1 MKSTFLIIAVIVAGV
16 ILFSV
21 GCTKQNVEAL
31 TGSNN
36 SLCSGD
42 DTAIAK
48 YNEDIVPIMQS
59 ICYNCHGNGNTAGS
73 GGINLAS
80 YTNIKVYA
88 DNGDLIGNITHAPGH
103 VPMPYG
109 LPKLPDCE
117 INKFISWVNNGT
129 LNN

>member
-1 MKSTFLIIAVIVAGV
+1 MKKTFLITGIITAIV

-21 GCTKQNVEAL
+21 GCSKQNVESL
-31 TGSNN
+31 TGQSNTY
-36 SLCSGD
+36 CG
-42 DTAIAK
+42 DTANSK
-48 YNEDIVPIMQS
+48 YTEDIVPIMQS
-59 ICYNCHGNGNTAGS
+59 ICYNCHGTGNTAGS
-73 GGINLAS
+73 GGIDLS
-80 YTNIKVYA
+80 TYTNIKVYV

-117 INKFISWVNNGT
+117 INKFIDWVNNGA

>member
-1 MKSTFLIIAVIVAGV
+1 MKNTFLLITIIVAAV
-16 ILFSV
+16 LVFSV
-21 GCTKQNVEAL
+21 GCTKENVQDL
-31 TGSNN
+31 TGNSNT
-36 SLCSGD
+36 LCG
-42 DTAIAK
+42 DTANSRYAR
-48 YNEDIVPIMQS
+48 DIIPIMQS

-73 GGINLAS
+73 GGINLS
-80 YTNIKVYA
+80 IYTNLKMYA

-117 INKFISWVNNGT
+117 INKFIDWVNNGA

>member
-1 MKSTFLIIAVIVAGV
+1 MKNTFLITGIIVALV

-21 GCTKQNVEAL
+21 GCSKQNVETL
-31 TGSNN
+31 TGSSGAECVSDSSN
-36 SLCSGD
+36 SRY
-42 DTAIAK
+42 A
-48 YNEDIVPIMQS
+48 EDIVPIMQS

-73 GGINLAS
+73 GGIDLS
-80 YTNIKVYA
+80 TYTNLKVYA

-117 INKFISWVNNGT
+117 INKFIDWVNSGT
-129 LNN
+129 YNN